1 MAAQTATQ
9 HIRSKFLFQFWDH
22 DPDTASALVVSP
34 DGGTTDR
41 YVDMRDHE
49 FFAVAA
55 VATIF
60 GGASGITKL
69 EIVAAS
75 DTAGTDLAV
84 VKDSGTVDADAIGDW
99 LIEECSAE
107 EVAQLASDN
116 GTNLRYVA
124 GRLTCSNSGDE
135 AVVMYF
141 TIPNRAY
148 LNQTPA
154 TTIA

>member
-1 MAAQTATQ
+1 MASAVAEQ
-9 HIRSKFLFQFWDH
+9 HIRSNHLFQVWDH
-22 DPDTASALVVSP
+22 DPDTASAIVVTP

-49 FFAVAA
+49 RFAAIA
-55 VATIF
+55 IATIF

-75 DTAGTDLAV
+75 DTSGTDLTV
-84 VKDSGTVDADAIGDW
+84 IKDSGTVDADALCDW
-99 LIEECSAE
+99 LIEECSADE
-107 EVAQLASDN
+107 IAQAGAASSL
-116 GTNLRYVA
+116 NLRYA
-124 GRLTCSNSGDE
+124 AARITCSNSGDE
-135 AVVMYF
+135 AIVVYF
-141 TIPNRAY
+141 TYPNRRY